1 MSNIFSRKFL
11 PTDEKL
17 DSIKG
22 KDDKFILQLEQLAK
36 LHAIVKVNQD
46 ILVVPSREDRAQQ
59 QVNKIDKV

>member
-22 KDDKFILQLEQLAK
+22 KDDKFILQLE
-36 LHAIVKVNQD
+36 
-46 ILVVPSREDRAQQ
+46 
-59 QVNKIDKV
+59 